1 MSKLEIDARTW
12 AELNQ
17 LLDSALDRPAA
28 QRAEWIEMLA
38 PQYEALKPRLR
49 DLLSRTDPGED
60 GTFLGTL
67 PKFEPDAGDSDG
79 ADASGDQPGDQV
91 GPYRLLRELG
101 HGGMGTVWLAERS
114 DGLIER
120 PVALKL
126 PHGASKR
133 AGLALRMARERRILA
148 ALTHPNIARLY
159 DAGLTAEGRPF
170 LAIEYV
176 EGRQIDDYCRERQL
190 DLKSRLRLFAQVARG
205 VAYAH
210 TKLVVHR
217 DLKPAN
223 ILVTSD
229 GQVRLLDFG
238 IAKLLDEGEA
248 EGAQLTEFAGRAL
261 TPAYASPE
269 QILGDPLTIA
279 SDVYSLGVILYELLA
294 GQRPYNPKR
303 DSRGALEDAIVQEEP
318 APPSVVADRQS
329 RIALR
334 GDLDAI
340 VLAALRKKPEGR
352 YPTVHALVDD
362 IERYLSAR
370 PVLAQPDSSWY
381 RMRTFIK
388 RNTLGVSA
396 ASAVFAAT
404 VIGAGVARWQARVA
418 LAEKTRAEQVKEF
431 IASVFREAD
440 PTQGKGKVLSGA
452 ELLRQ
457 AELRLHDRAD
467 VEPQIRVE
475 LLAIIGESLFGLQ
488 ENTDSARVL
497 GQALQLYESLGVPS
511 DALGARLHLVLSQV
525 YEIVGRHDDARRALD
540 RSFAVLRGFEGRRE
554 SRVHSRETAAG
565 RIGHRIWR
573 LQNRRAGR
581 SRGDQ

>member
-1 MSKLEIDARTW
+1 MHRHRDDVWVPFMSKLEIDARTW

-38 PQYEALKPRLR
+38 PQDEALKPRLR

-91 GPYRLLRELG
+91 GPFRLVRELG

-133 AGLALRMARERRILA
+133 VGLALRMARERRILA

-217 DLKPAN
+217 DSETGEYSGHERRTGPVAGFRDCQAARRGRGRRGPAHR
-223 ILVTSD
+223 IRRPRAHAGVRVARADSRRPAYD
-229 GQVRLLDFG
+229 RVGRLL
-238 IAKLLDEGEA
+238 
-248 EGAQLTEFAGRAL
+248 
-261 TPAYASPE
+261 
-269 QILGDPLTIA
+269 
-279 SDVYSLGVILYELLA
+279 
-294 GQRPYNPKR
+294 
-303 DSRGALEDAIVQEEP
+303 
-318 APPSVVADRQS
+318 
-329 RIALR
+329 
-334 GDLDAI
+334 
-340 VLAALRKKPEGR
+340 
-352 YPTVHALVDD
+352 
-362 IERYLSAR
+362 
-370 PVLAQPDSSWY
+370 
-381 RMRTFIK
+381 
-388 RNTLGVSA
+388 
-396 ASAVFAAT
+396 
-404 VIGAGVARWQARVA
+404 
-418 LAEKTRAEQVKEF
+418 
-431 IASVFREAD
+431 
-440 PTQGKGKVLSGA
+440 
-452 ELLRQ
+452 
-457 AELRLHDRAD
+457 
-467 VEPQIRVE
+467 
-475 LLAIIGESLFGLQ
+475 
-488 ENTDSARVL
+488 
-497 GQALQLYESLGVPS
+497 
-511 DALGARLHLVLSQV
+511 
-525 YEIVGRHDDARRALD
+525 ARR
-540 RSFAVLRGFEGRRE
+540 
-554 SRVHSRETAAG
+554 HSV
-565 RIGHRIWR
+565 
-573 LQNRRAGR
+573 
-581 SRGDQ
+581 